1 MPKKKTSAASNKH
14 NISFKA
20 FDASYVLTNKSGKVV
35 AKYIGGKHKSSKTC
49 VWVPKVLVSNVKGP
63 KTVWVPKNKALIV
76 LQVYAS
82 GGSSWII
89 DSGCTNHMTGEKRM
103 FSSYEKNEDPQRA
116 ITFGD
121 GNQGLVK
128 GLGKIAIS
136 PNYSISNV
144 FLVDSLDYNL
154 LSVSQLCKM
163 GYNCIFSDIC
173 VIVFRKSDDSIA
185 FKGVLEGQLYLVG
198 FNDNKAKLDTC
209 LIAKTNMGWLWDRR
223 LAHVGMKNLH
233 KLLKGEH
240 ILGLTNVHFEK
251 DRVCSACQAGK
262 QVGTHHP
269 HKNIMTTDRLL
280 ELLYMDLFG
289 PIAYISIDR
298 SKYYLVIVDDY
309 SCFTWVFFLQEK
321 SQTQD
326 TLKGFLRRAQNEF
339 GLRIKKIRS
348 DNWTEFKNSQIE
360 GFLEDEGIKHEFSSP
375 YTPQQNGVVE
385 RKNRTLLD
393 MARTM
398 LDEYKTPDRFWAEA
412 INIACY
418 SINRLY
424 LHRILKKT
432 SYELLT
438 GKKPNVSYFRVFRS
452 KCFILVKRGR
462 KSKFAPK
469 AVEGF
474 LLGYDSNTRAYK
486 VFNKSTRLVE
496 VSCDIVFDETNGS
509 QVEQVD
515 LDELD
520 DEEAPCVALRNMSI
534 GDVCPKEFEEP
545 LQTQDQPSSSM
556 QASPPSQDEEQAQ
569 GDEEEDQED
578 EPPQEEDNDQG
589 EMTMIKTRKMSE
601 KYRVKDRHTQEST
614 KQFNKITPSTPSLVT
629 FIRG

>member
-1 MPKKKTSAASNKH
+1 
-14 NISFKA
+14 
-20 FDASYVLTNKSGKVV
+20 
-35 AKYIGGKHKSSKTC
+35 
-49 VWVPKVLVSNVKGP
+49 
-63 KTVWVPKNKALIV
+63 
-76 LQVYAS
+76 
-82 GGSSWII
+82 
-89 DSGCTNHMTGEKRM
+89 M
-103 FSSYEKNEDPQRA
+103 FSSYEKNDDPQRA

-136 PNYSISNV
+136 LDHSISNV

-163 GYNCIFSDIC
+163 GYNCLFMDIG
-173 VIVFRKSDDSIA
+173 VTVFRRSDDSVA
-185 FKGVLEGQLYLVG
+185 FKGVLEGQLYLVD
-198 FNDNKAKLDTC
+198 FNRAKLDTC
-209 LIAKTNMGWLWDRR
+209 LIAKTNMGWLWHRR

-240 ILGLTNVHFEK
+240 ILGLTNVYLEK

-269 HKNIMTTDRLL
+269 HKNIMTIDRPL
-280 ELLYMDLFG
+280 ELLHMDLFG
-289 PIAYISIDR
+289 PIAYISIGD
-298 SKYYLVIVDDY
+298 SKYCLVIVDDY

-321 SQTQD
+321 SQTQE
-326 TLKGFLRRAQNEF
+326 TLKEFLRRAQNEF

-348 DNWTEFKNSQIE
+348 DNGMEFKNSQIE
-360 GFLEDEGIKHEFSSP
+360 GFLEEEGIKHEFSSP

-412 INIACY
+412 INTACY

-432 SYELLT
+432 SYELT
-438 GKKPNVSYFRVFRS
+438 GKKLNVSYFRVFGS
-452 KCFILVKRGR
+452 KCFIHVKRGR

-474 LLGYDSNTRAYK
+474 LLGYDSNTRAYR
-486 VFNKSTRLVE
+486 VFNKSTGLVE
-496 VSCDIVFDETNGS
+496 VSCDIVFDETNGY
-509 QVEQVD
+509 QVEQVH

-520 DEEAPCVALRNMSI
+520 DEEALCVALRNMSI
-534 GDVCPKEFEEP
+534 GDVCPKESEEP
-545 LQTQDQPSSSM
+545 PQAQDQLSSSM
-556 QASPPSQDEEQAQ
+556 QASPPTQDEDQAQ
-569 GDEEEDQED
+569 DNEEEDQED
-578 EPPQEEDNDQG
+578 EPPQKEDNGQGGDDNDKDKEDDQ
-589 EMTMIKTRKMSE
+589 EE
-601 KYRVKDRHTQEST
+601 
-614 KQFNKITPSTPSLVT
+614 
-629 FIRG
+629 